1 MYWENVKYLE
11 NVMNIHVYLYLWIT
25 IFKHVLTIAYPVFQ
39 MQKKRIKMNIV
50 FCHFLYHYQLKKIR
64 STWKKCIEAIA
75 MNNYIQTRHKY
86 CISSFSDSK
95 KVKMSM
101 KFFHFLCHYL
111 LEGGKIK
118 YLEKCIKPMCHENI
132 CMLYVNT
139 FIHTHSVV

>member
-1 MYWENVKYLE
+1 M
-11 NVMNIHVYLYLWIT
+11 T
-25 IFKHVLTIAYPVFQ
+25 
-39 MQKKRIKMNIV
+39 
-50 FCHFLYHYQLKKIR
+50 
-64 STWKKCIEAIA
+64 
-75 MNNYIQTRHKY
+75 NYIQTRHKN

-111 LEGGKIK
+111 LEGKKKIK